1 MCLKN
6 KAKIIHLLECY
17 ICDDNMRF
25 IDTIDGLNEVFETDI
40 PKNFVILVK
49 GAAGTLKSGFTF
61 QMLSNYLNSTDEY
74 GLYITLEQSRENH
87 LKNMES
93 MGISVSKRLHI
104 SDFSDY
110 RVQYD
115 DFSDDLIDLLQENII
130 DFKNKLGDKCTCVAL
145 DSLGAL
151 YSLLDTEQMNLRK
164 RLYRFLEILRRENL
178 TTFLILET
186 ENDYNIEHSVTGTE
200 CFLADGIIELGMHF
214 QGNSANRYLRVRKMR
229 ATAHSME
236 PWIVIVSENGLK
248 VYKGTFN
255 VPVNL
260 S

>member
-1 MCLKN
+1 
-6 KAKIIHLLECY
+6 
-17 ICDDNMRF
+17 MRF

-40 PKNFVILVK
+40 PKDFMILIK

-61 QMLSNYLNSTDEY
+61 QMLTNYLDSSGEY

-87 LKNMES
+87 IKNMQS

-130 DFKNKLGDKCTCVAL
+130 EFKEKIGDKCTCVAL

-151 YSLLDTEQMNLRK
+151 YSLLDIERINLRK
-164 RLYRFLEILRRENL
+164 RLYRFLETLRRENI
-178 TTFLILET
+178 TMFLILET
-186 ENDYNIEHSVTGTE
+186 ETDHSIEGSETGTE
-200 CFLADGIIELGMHF
+200 GFLADGIIELGLHF
-214 QGNSANRYLRVRKMR
+214 QGNTANRYLRVRKMR

-236 PWIVIVSENGLK
+236 PWILTVAGNGLK
-248 VYKGTFN
+248 VYKGTFSIS
-255 VPVNL
+255 PCL
-260 S
+260 D

>member
-1 MCLKN
+1 
-6 KAKIIHLLECY
+6 
-17 ICDDNMRF
+17 MRF

-40 PKNFVILVK
+40 PKDFVILVK

-61 QMLSNYLNSTDEY
+61 QMLTKYLDSTDEY
-74 GLYITLEQSRENH
+74 GLYITLEQSKENH
-87 LKNMES
+87 IKNMQS

-130 DFKNKLGDKCTCVAL
+130 EFKRKLGDKCTCVAL

-151 YSLLDTEQMNLRK
+151 YSLLDIEQINLRK
-164 RLYRFLEILRRENL
+164 RLYRFLEILRRENI
-178 TTFLILET
+178 TMFLILET
-186 ENDYNIEHSVTGTE
+186 EADHSMEESVTGTE
-200 CFLADGIIELGMHF
+200 GFLADGIIELGLHF
-214 QGNSANRYLRVRKMR
+214 QGNAANRYLRIRKMR

-236 PWIVIVSENGLK
+236 PWILTVADNGLK
-248 VYKGTFN
+248 VYKGTFSI
-255 VPVNL
+255 PPGL
-260 S
+260 D